1 MISFS
6 VFVKWDDNLSQRI
19 DDEVFMKDLL
29 NRIHEALVEDNK
41 SVLVHCAQGKSRSVT
56 IAVAYLAKFGTD
68 SKGTLTVAE
77 SLKLVQSQRRM
88 AEPNHSFMT
97 QLSEME
103 KNKVFQL

>member
-1 MISFS
+1 M
-6 VFVKWDDNLSQRI
+6 R
-19 DDEVFMKDLL
+19 DLL
-29 NRIHEALVEDNK
+29 NRTHDALVEDNK

-88 AEPNHSFMT
+88 AEPNHNFMT
-97 QLSEME
+97 QLLEME
-103 KNKVFQL
+103 KKKVFQS